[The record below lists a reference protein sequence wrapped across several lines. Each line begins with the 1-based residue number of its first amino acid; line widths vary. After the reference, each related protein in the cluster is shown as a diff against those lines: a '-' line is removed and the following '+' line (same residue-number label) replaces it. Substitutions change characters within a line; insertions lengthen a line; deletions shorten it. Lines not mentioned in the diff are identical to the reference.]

1 MTGSEDETETSL
13 DAADGTDA
21 VDGTNAADGTDET
34 DAADGRSGTVTDRA
48 AAPGGEWRLIREE
61 RRPGPMQ
68 MALDEVA
75 AETAAAGGP
84 STVRVY
90 GWEPSC
96 LSLGYGQDT
105 DTVDWAFCEREGID
119 ITRRQTGGGGIYHDA
134 HGDIAYSIAVP
145 AGEVPGELLD
155 CYHLLC
161 RPILDAFDALGLDVD
176 YVDTAVPEL
185 YHPTCYLR
193 ELHPAHDM
201 VARASTDE
209 ESVSDAEPGSG
220 RKIAGNAQYRKRDA
234 VIQHGS
240 LSYAVDATRHL
251 GTFADPPVTAEAFE
265 QRVVGID
272 ELADVDRAAA
282 VGAVEASLAAWV
294 ETNPDATLDRD
305 GTWTD
310 EEIDRARELVATKYR
325 DDDWVRSR
333 HGDER

>member
-1 MTGSEDETETSL
+1 MTGPEDETETSL
-13 DAADGTDA
+13 DAAEGTDEADAAERTDATDEAEGTDA
-21 VDGTNAADGTDET
+21 TDEAGR
-34 DAADGRSGTVTDRA
+34 AAADRA
-48 AAPGGEWRLIREE
+48 AAPSGEWRLIREE

-75 AETAAAGGP
+75 AETVAAGGP

-96 LSLGYGQDT
+96 LSLGYGQDP

-119 ITRRQTGGGGIYHDA
+119 VTRRQTGGGGIYHDA
-134 HGDIAYSIAVP
+134 RGDVAYSIAVP
-145 AGEVPGELLD
+145 ASEVPGELLD

-176 YVDTAVPEL
+176 YVDQAVSEL
-185 YHPTCYLR
+185 YHPACYLR

-201 VARASTDE
+201 VARGGG
-209 ESVSDAEPGSG
+209 DAEPVSG

-240 LSYAVDATRHL
+240 ISYAVDAARHL

-265 QRVVGID
+265 ERVVGID

-282 VGAVEASLAAWV
+282 VQAVEASLAAWV
-294 ETNPDATLDRD
+294 ETNPEATLDRD